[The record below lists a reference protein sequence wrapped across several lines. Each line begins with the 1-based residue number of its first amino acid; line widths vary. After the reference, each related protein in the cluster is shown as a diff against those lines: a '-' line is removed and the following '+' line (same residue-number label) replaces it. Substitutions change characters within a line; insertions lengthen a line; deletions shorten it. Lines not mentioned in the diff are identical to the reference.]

1 MAYFESLWLA
11 TKRSLNETI
20 VEHFSDAPFQ
30 LSQVKNCLGAEFK
43 KDDQKNYILTA
54 LLQGMSHEG
63 LLSREKKEN
72 GRVYYTLLPTRDD
85 QPPAKRLK
93 DDRVNNDRVNN
104 DRVNNDQLNND
115 QLKESKPWN
124 LVFSFD
130 LNERSADGSV
140 VLRQRV
146 ERGDFLSTDLP
157 EDWVDVMKKLIDDAS
172 KLCAARMFDIFTVVP
187 LVYEILRVSV
197 VARAKEGDDVSRV
210 NENFDAVWNEVW
222 LQTSPTSREK
232 SDDLEAL
239 KTEFLPALLKRLF
252 LQNAEDGE
260 NAAADVSGVMERLFS
275 QGETDEK
282 GFECVAKWL
291 KSG

>member
-1 MAYFESLWLA
+1 MAESFENLWLA
-11 TKRSLNETI
+11 TKNSLIETI
-20 VEHFSDAPFQ
+20 VENFSDSSPFQ
-30 LSQVKNCLGAEFK
+30 LSQVKSLLGTEFK
-43 KDDQKNYILTA
+43 TDDSKNYILTA
-54 LLQGMSHEG
+54 LLQRMSQEEG
-63 LLSREKKEN
+63 GVLSREKKDN
-72 GRVYYTLLPTRDD
+72 GRVYYALCPAQIKDD
-85 QPPAKRLK
+85 AQPAAKRLK
-93 DDRVNNDRVNN
+93 QTPSEQVTSPSR
-104 DRVNNDQLNND
+104 Q
-115 QLKESKPWN
+115 SKPWN

-172 KLCAARMFDIFTVVP
+172 KLCAARMFDIFTMMP

-222 LQTSPTSREK
+222 SQTSPTSREK

-260 NAAADVSGVMERLFS
+260 NAAADVSRVMGRLFS
-275 QGETDEK
+275 RVETDEN